1 MKAIYA
7 LAFVC
12 MSLQAFTASADTLD
26 DSTAVDYPSYL
37 GFDDFDFDVPGETTA
52 QSMTRVPGLVI
63 APTVEP
69 DTLVFDHDGVDYNVD
84 YNKAD
89 TVPGIAAIESGDED
103 PTGTVADL
111 WDF

>member
-12 MSLQAFTASADTLD
+12 MSLHAFTASADTLN
-26 DSTAVDYPSYL
+26 DSTAADYPSYL
-37 GFDDFDFDVPGETTA
+37 GFDDFDGLGETTA
-52 QSMTRVPGLVI
+52 QSTTRVPGLVI
-63 APTVEP
+63 APAIEP
-69 DTLVFDHDGVDYNVD
+69 DTLVVNHDGFDYNM
-84 YNKAD
+84 AD
-89 TVPGIAAIESGDED
+89 TVPGIATIESGDED